1 MWCSLTKSVRPQWS
15 RTCWWSCA
23 ETRTPSRSSI
33 RAAFTEMADNGKKQI
48 PLRVSPKL
56 YEALAAWAEDDFRSL
71 NGQIE
76 YLLTECVRQR
86 KKNGKYVSDEIDVPP
101 DLDIS

>member
-1 MWCSLTKSVRPQWS
+1 MG
-15 RTCWWSCA
+15 
-23 ETRTPSRSSI
+23 
-33 RAAFTEMADNGKKQI
+33 DNGKKQI

-56 YEALAAWAEDDFRSL
+56 YEALASWAEDDFRSL

-86 KKNGKYVSDEIDVPP
+86 KKSGKYVSDSIDEPL